1 MDPRYWRNRYNELFY
16 YGSTLLIAFSVINAG
31 LVIAL
36 VLALR

>member
-1 MDPRYWRNRYNELFY
+1 MNYWRNKYYESSQFY
-16 YGSTLLIAFSVINAG
+16 ISALIGSNIINAG